1 MKKRKTTS
9 VLKFM
14 AMILPLA
21 AMAAFSA
28 CRVPDVTESETVTEP
43 VEITASGITESRTS
57 ESTSVSVTTA
67 SSVETSESATA
78 TELNAEYVKELCVYS
93 VWYDAVESNPVD
105 YSSIESKDAFALK
118 GVFYFST
125 PLTTVFQTRLYK
137 DDSPVLDGE
146 VKMKENVTAEADF
159 SAGLAGL
166 GTFEPGEYH
175 IELLFDGETV
185 ASTSKMRVR

>member
-1 MKKRKTTS
+1 MKKCKTTS

-21 AMAAFSA
+21 AMTAFSA
-28 CRVPDVTESETVTEP
+28 CSVPDATESETVTEP
-43 VEITASGITESRTS
+43 VEITAGGITESRTS

-67 SSVETSESATA
+67 SSVETSESATV

-166 GTFEPGEYH
+166 GTFESGEYH

-185 ASTSKMRVR
+185 ARTSKMRVR

>member
-21 AMAAFSA
+21 AMTAFSA
-28 CRVPDVTESETVTEP
+28 CSVPDATESETVTEP
-43 VEITASGITESRTS
+43 VEITAGGITESRTS

-67 SSVETSESATA
+67 SSVETSESATV

-137 DDSPVLDGE
+137 DESPVLDGE

-166 GTFEPGEYH
+166 GTFESGEYH

-185 ASTSKMRVR
+185 ARTSKMRVR

>member
-21 AMAAFSA
+21 AMTAFSA
-28 CRVPDVTESETVTEP
+28 CSVPDATESETVTEP